1 MFQFVSLV
9 VTFGLIIGTSESLL
23 NNALSSLN
31 NLKVLGSD
39 PGKIL
44 NSPSGDDLQKV
55 NLDVGSLQKDSDW
68 LSAKNSIVETVN
80 SQGVGKL
87 NHVSPLNG
95 LGLKINEFRLLDLK
109 ADLSS
114 DGKGINLRMPLA
126 MSGTV
131 SIPLL
136 GPLVDVAIS
145 LDLIIPVSIQTNA
158 QTGLPMVVAGKCS
171 MSADKISISLLGRRS
186 STINTIT
193 DNLSAVVTKL
203 VSYLLQNQICPLL
216 QFILSHL
223 NVTLTQDLL
232 YTEEE
237 DKPADLPKRNLHL
250 PGNSVLSTQPHL
262 QMPLLSTPDDR
273 SRGLTSP

>member
-39 PGKIL
+39 SGKIL

-55 NLDVGSLQKDSDW
+55 NLDVGFLQKDSDW
-68 LSAKNSIVETVN
+68 LSAKNSIVQTVN

-87 NHVSPLNG
+87 NLVSSLNG

-145 LDLIIPVSIQTNA
+145 LDLITPVSIQTNS

-171 MSADKISISLLGRRS
+171 TSADKISISLLGRRS

-203 VSYLLQNQICPLL
+203 VSYLLQNQN
-216 QFILSHL
+216 S
-223 NVTLTQDLL
+223 
-232 YTEEE
+232 Y
-237 DKPADLPKRNLHL
+237 
-250 PGNSVLSTQPHL
+250 GNTTHAPMV
-262 QMPLLSTPDDR
+262 
-273 SRGLTSP
+273 